1 MSLRTSRI
9 VLKWIQRLRRRST
22 WSTVSKTAKALER
35 AEKRRLLLDQEMRHQ
50 LLLIKEL
57 QQRQEQLQHRI
68 LELTP
73 LSPPQANS
81 LERVPS
87 LEEIPLRLLEEP
99 INFSPTLRAFL
110 QEPTKD
116 STPPQ

>member
-1 MSLRTSRI
+1 
-9 VLKWIQRLRRRST
+9 
-22 WSTVSKTAKALER
+22 
-35 AEKRRLLLDQEMRHQ
+35 MRHQ

-73 LSPPQANS
+73 LSPPQVSSPEMS
-81 LERVPS
+81 LLPG
-87 LEEIPLRLLEEP
+87 EIPLRMLEEP
-99 INFSPTLRAFL
+99 ISFSPTLQAFL